1 MKLRKKN
8 EREGTGCT
16 SEWEFSRYVLF
27 GEVLFFFLSPN
38 LGMHLLKLDR

>member
-27 GEVLFFFLSPN
+27 GEVLFFFSVTQFRN
-38 LGMHLLKLDR
+38 AFA